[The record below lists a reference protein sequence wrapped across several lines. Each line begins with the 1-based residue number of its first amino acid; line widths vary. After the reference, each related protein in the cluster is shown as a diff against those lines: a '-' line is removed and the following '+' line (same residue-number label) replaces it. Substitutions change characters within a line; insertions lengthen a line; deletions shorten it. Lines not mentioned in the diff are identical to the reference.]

1 MVGDRVMLT
10 SEKLTN
16 SSAQDSYNPKELHR
30 CSSSRCTLCPKLKGG
45 PIARNSLGTLS
56 AISQAILVG
65 MLSFFHRVY
74 IGTSSFDENTVLGHF
89 LQERCGLG
97 LWKVSRSTLS
107 TNKTC
112 DILALSFL
120 KLWL

>member
-1 MVGDRVMLT
+1 MTGVYACLREAACDVT
-10 SEKLTN
+10 TVPS
-16 SSAQDSYNPKELHR
+16 H
-30 CSSSRCTLCPKLKGG
+30 LKGG
-45 PIARNSLGTLS
+45 TIARNSLGTLS

-89 LQERCGLG
+89 WQERCGLG

>member
-1 MVGDRVMLT
+1 MLILMLT
-10 SEKLTN
+10 TQF
-16 SSAQDSYNPKELHR
+16 SAFFVFGLR
-30 CSSSRCTLCPKLKGG
+30 GG

-74 IGTSSFDENTVLGHF
+74 IGTSSVDENTVLGHF
-89 LQERCGLG
+89 WQEKCGLG